1 MRRREF
7 IVLFAGAGIAPALPA
22 RAQPRVARVGILVLG
37 SAVAAKNLAI
47 AIELARMGYVERRNI
62 TYELRAAD
70 GDLSRLPALARELVA
85 AKPDVLIGASAATA
99 EILVAVTQDIPI
111 VLTVTIDPVATGLS
125 DSMSR
130 PSRNVTGFT
139 SSSPTLAAKRL
150 ELLRELIPDLRKV
163 AHLNVPEGSP
173 YTIFEGYVSTAAAA
187 LGITIL
193 SVPITTV
200 ASVSDAFSAID
211 REKAQAVMVGISP
224 TTTRLT
230 GHIIDECMLRDLPA
244 IHPWSFAVHAGALMS
259 YGPASLEHHAGAA
272 RYVDRILKGA
282 RIRELPFE
290 EPTEF
295 KLAINLRTA
304 QAMKIKIP
312 PNLLARADEVVE

>member
-1 MRRREF
+1 MRRTAE
-7 IVLFAGAGIAPALPA
+7 V
-22 RAQPRVARVGILVLG
+22 
-37 SAVAAKNLAI
+37 
-47 AIELARMGYVERRNI
+47 
-62 TYELRAAD
+62 
-70 GDLSRLPALARELVA
+70 LVA
-85 AKPDVLIGASAATA
+85 ATH
-99 EILVAVTQDIPI
+99 DIPI

-130 PSRNVTGFT
+130 PRAGLHVFKSD
-139 SSSPTLAAKRL
+139 ACAKRL

-173 YTIFEGYVSTAAAA
+173 YTIFERYVSTAAAA

-200 ASVSDAFSAID
+200 AGVSDAFSAID

-224 TTTRLT
+224 TATRLT
-230 GHIIDECMLRDLPA
+230 GISSMNACCATCRHSPLVVRGASRCADVVWAGVAGEPRRRCAIRRSHPQGRQNSRAAVLRSRP
-244 IHPWSFAVHAGALMS
+244 
-259 YGPASLEHHAGAA
+259 
-272 RYVDRILKGA
+272 K
-282 RIRELPFE
+282 
-290 EPTEF
+290 F

-304 QAMKIKIP
+304 QAMKLKIP